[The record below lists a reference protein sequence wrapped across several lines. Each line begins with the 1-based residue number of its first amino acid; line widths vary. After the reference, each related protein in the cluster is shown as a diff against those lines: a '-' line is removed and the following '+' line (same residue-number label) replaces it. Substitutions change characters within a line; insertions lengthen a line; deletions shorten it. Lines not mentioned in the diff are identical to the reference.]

1 MGGCS
6 AYTEHKG
13 QIEMFAMMR
22 LAWTIRPSVVQL
34 WNLMCSAAVLQGAGS
49 AMKMSSDRWRGWDV
63 SPSLK
68 GMELRLIW
76 VKGEGV
82 APQ

>member
-1 MGGCS
+1 
-6 AYTEHKG
+6 
-13 QIEMFAMMR
+13 
-22 LAWTIRPSVVQL
+22 
-34 WNLMCSAAVLQGAGS
+34 MCSAAVLKEAGF
-49 AMKMSSDRWRGWDV
+49 AMKMSLDRWRGWVV

-68 GMELRLIW
+68 GELRLIW